1 MQVGV
6 ELLASRVKLLDTMSS
21 KRLEQL
27 RLGHLHSVEKVEE
40 LGLVLRDGLSGVLE
54 GESEDVDGTEEV
66 GSELLDGKRLGL
78 GLLLS

>member
-6 ELLASRVKLLDTMSS
+6 ELLASGVKLLDTMSS

-27 RLGHLHSVEKVEE
+27 RLGHLHSVKKVEE